1 MKTSKNKLV
10 SFLILTMLLI
20 STGVALAH
28 CDTMDGPLVKDAQ
41 KAISQNNVNVV
52 LKWIPAN
59 DEAELKDAFIQTLKV
74 RSLSSDAEKLA
85 DKSFFETLVR
95 IHRAGEGV
103 PFTGVKPSG
112 TPIDEKILAADKAI
126 ELGNL
131 TPFDGLV
138 PQKEKAEL
146 TELFNHV
153 QSLKKFDVN
162 NIEAGRKYIAAY
174 VHFFKFAEGESHEGA
189 AVHSDHKAH
198 IPWILSI
205 FLLITTTVFASLY
218 LKKKNG

>member
-41 KAISQNNVNVV
+41 KALSQNNVNIV
-52 LKWIPAN
+52 LKWIPSN
-59 DEAELKDAFIQTLKV
+59 DEAELKDAFIQTMKV
-74 RSLSSDAEKLA
+74 RSLSSDAERLA

-131 TPFDGLV
+131 TPFEGLV

-153 QSLKKFDVN
+153 ESLKNFDVTN
-162 NIEAGRKYIAAY
+162 VEAGRKYIAAY
-174 VHFFKFAEGESHEGA
+174 VQFFKFAEGESHEGA

-198 IPWILSI
+198 IPWVLSI
-205 FLLITTTVFASLY
+205 LFLITTTVFASLY

>member
-41 KAISQNNVNVV
+41 KALSQNNVNIV

-59 DEAELKDAFIQTLKV
+59 DEAELKDAFIQTMKV
-74 RSLSSDAEKLA
+74 RSLSSDAERLA

-112 TPIDEKILAADKAI
+112 TPIDKKILAADKAI

-146 TELFNHV
+146 TELFNHL
-153 QSLKKFDVN
+153 QSLKNFDVN
-162 NIEAGRKYIAAY
+162 NVEAGRKYIAAY
-174 VHFFKFAEGESHEGA
+174 VQFFKFAEGESHEGA
-189 AVHSDHKAH
+189 AVHADHKAH
-198 IPWILSI
+198 IPWVLSI
-205 FLLITTTVFASLY
+205 FFLITTTVFASLY
-218 LKKKNG
+218 LKNKNG